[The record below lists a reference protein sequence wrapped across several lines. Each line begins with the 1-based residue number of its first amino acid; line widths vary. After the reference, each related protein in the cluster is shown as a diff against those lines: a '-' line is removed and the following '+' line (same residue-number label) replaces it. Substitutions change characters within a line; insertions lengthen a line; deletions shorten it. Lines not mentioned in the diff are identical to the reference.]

1 MLMLLHSRALLHVLE
16 VLNGGEDTLAC
27 AMRHATRR
35 QTFRHA
41 SHSAPVGW
49 RGMHNQPAAC
59 GELSATRLCPSMC
72 QPAMQWRLAAES
84 RHALK
89 GQHCGV
95 LPRVHCSSSAG
106 PGSGAAQSWCC
117 WYCRFWTALQVA
129 DPLQRTALQL
139 ALLRHGQTGTWPHRP
154 RPWFRA
160 PQMATRPSS
169 RARQKV
175 TTHHWHA
182 LSRRS
187 GFGGALAGRRARCR
201 LSYVL

>member
-1 MLMLLHSRALLHVLE
+1 MQHADRHSDVPHTVKLWDGEACIINML
-16 VLNGGEDTLAC
+16 
-27 AMRHATRR
+27 
-35 QTFRHA
+35 
-41 SHSAPVGW
+41 
-49 RGMHNQPAAC
+49 PAVSC
-59 GELSATRLCPSMC
+59 ATRLCLSMY
-72 QPAMQWRLAAES
+72 QPAMKWRLAGGS
-84 RHALK
+84 HALK

-117 WYCRFWTALQVA
+117 WYCRFWTTSQVA
-129 DPLQRTALQL
+129 DPRQRTALQL

-169 RARQKV
+169 RAKQKV

-182 LSRRS
+182 LSKS
-187 GFGGALAGRRARCR
+187 CETGLVEHWPGAVSAADYPLCYDSEELMSARIVCDCHAFQR
-201 LSYVL
+201 GAA